1 MNWDVAHIIYALG
14 AITVVVAMLFRKGVI
29 IPSLVTTFLLGWAY
43 KGGFG
48 EGIVAGL
55 AAIYNANIM
64 AAKELFS
71 IILLIAFMVGML
83 NALKELGADRKMIT
97 PIQGIMV
104 NGHAAYWIL
113 FVAMA
118 LLSTAFWPTPAVPLV
133 AAVLIPVALRV
144 GLPPI
149 GIAIAITLAGQGMAL
164 SADALMQV
172 APALSAKAAGMPQ
185 LSEAIWIKSIVLT
198 LIVGG
203 VASVISYVR
212 IAKTIKKPAGMQ
224 KEEAQLDELD
234 GTYFEEG
241 EAEAAAT
248 LEFMPQKESGATA
261 TFFAVF
267 TIVMFLLDIVAMS
280 VFDIKGGDAGALIGG
295 TAAIIMLVATIVKH
309 KGDAFE
315 EIGERLT
322 EGFGFAIKIMG
333 SIIPIAAFFFLGGQE
348 HSTAVFGEGAP
359 GFLFDIVEGIQAYIP
374 SNEFIAA
381 FGVLLVGILCGI
393 DGSGFAGLPITGA
406 LAGALSHGTG
416 IDTSMLAAVGQMGS
430 IWSGGGTFIAWSSLI
445 AVAAFVGV
453 SPIELARKNF
463 LPVMTGLII
472 ATILA
477 VIIW

>member
-1 MNWDVAHIIYALG
+1 MDWDLAHIIYALG
-14 AITVVVAMLFRKGVI
+14 AVTVVLAMLFRKGVI

-55 AAIYNANIM
+55 VTIYNANIM

-83 NALKELGADRKMIT
+83 NALKEIGADHKMIA
-97 PIQGIMV
+97 PIQKIIV
-104 NGHAAYWIL
+104 NGHSAYWIL
-113 FVAMA
+113 FAATA

-133 AAVLIPVALRV
+133 AAVLIPVALRA
-144 GLPPI
+144 GLPPMAV
-149 GIAIAITLAGQGMAL
+149 AISITLAGQGMAL
-164 SADALMQV
+164 AGDALMRV
-172 APALSAKAAGMPQ
+172 APALSAKAAGAPQ
-185 LSEAIWIKSIVLT
+185 IAEAVWLKSIVLT
-198 LIVGG
+198 LVVGG
-203 VASVISYVR
+203 VASLISYVS
-212 IAKTIKKPAGMQ
+212 IAKTIKKPVETPL
-224 KEEAQLDELD
+224 EESEGEQEK
-234 GTYFEEG
+234 TYYQEG

-248 LEFMPQKESGATA
+248 LEFMPQKESGKLAS
-261 TFFAVF
+261 FFAVF

-280 VFDIKGGDAGALIGG
+280 IFDIKGGDAGALVGG
-295 TAAIIMLVATIVKH
+295 TAAIVMLVATIAKH
-309 KGDAFE
+309 KGEAFE

-348 HSTAVFGEGAP
+348 HSAAVFGEGAP
-359 GFLFDIVEGIQAYIP
+359 GFLFDIVESAQAYIP
-374 SNEFIAA
+374 SNEAVAA

-430 IWSGGGTFIAWSSLI
+430 IWSGGGTFIAWSSLV

-453 SPIELARKNF
+453 SPIELARRNF

-472 ATILA
+472 ATVLA

>member
-1 MNWDVAHIIYALG
+1 MDWDIAHIIYALG
-14 AITVVVAMLFRKGVI
+14 AITVVMAMLFRKGVI

-48 EGIVAGL
+48 EGIIAGL

-83 NALKELGADRKMIT
+83 NALKELGADRKMIA
-97 PIQGIMV
+97 PIQRIMV

-113 FVAMA
+113 FIATA

-144 GLPPI
+144 GLPPM

-185 LSEAIWIKSIVLT
+185 LSEAIWIKSIILT

-203 VASVISYVR
+203 VASIISYVR
-212 IAKTIKKPAGMQ
+212 IAKTIKKPKGQ
-224 KEEAQLDELD
+224 GQLDELD
-234 GTYFEEG
+234 EKYFEEG

-248 LEFMPQKESGATA
+248 LEFMPQKESGVTA
-261 TFFAVF
+261 TFFAIF

-280 VFDIKGGDAGALIGG
+280 MFDIKGGDAGALIGG
-295 TAAIIMLVATIVKH
+295 TAAIIMLVATIVRH
-309 KGDAFE
+309 RGEAFE

-359 GFLFDIVEGIQAYIP
+359 GFLFDIVEGMQAYIP

-381 FGVLLVGILCGI
+381 FGVLLVGIVCGI

-463 LPVMTGLII
+463 LPVMIGLIL

-477 VIIW
+477 VVIW

>member
-1 MNWDVAHIIYALG
+1 MDWDIAHIIYALG
-14 AITVVVAMLFRKGVI
+14 AITVVMAMLFRKGVI

-48 EGIVAGL
+48 EGIIAGL

-83 NALKELGADRKMIT
+83 NALKELGADRKMIA
-97 PIQGIMV
+97 PIQRIML

-113 FVAMA
+113 FIATA

-144 GLPPI
+144 GLPPM

-185 LSEAIWIKSIVLT
+185 LSEAIWIKSIILT

-203 VASVISYVR
+203 VASIISYVR
-212 IAKTIKKPAGMQ
+212 IAKTIKKPKGQ
-224 KEEAQLDELD
+224 GQLDELD
-234 GTYFEEG
+234 EKYFEEG

-248 LEFMPQKESGATA
+248 LEFMPQKESGVTA
-261 TFFAVF
+261 TFFAIF

-280 VFDIKGGDAGALIGG
+280 MFDIKGGDAGALIGG
-295 TAAIIMLVATIVKH
+295 TAAIIMLVATIVRH
-309 KGDAFE
+309 RGEAFE

-359 GFLFDIVEGIQAYIP
+359 GFLFDIVEGMQAYIP

-381 FGVLLVGILCGI
+381 FGVLLVGIVCGI

-463 LPVMTGLII
+463 LPVMIGLIL

-477 VIIW
+477 VVIW

>member
-1 MNWDVAHIIYALG
+1 MDWDIAHIIYALG
-14 AITVVVAMLFRKGVI
+14 AITVVMAMLFRKGVI

-48 EGIVAGL
+48 EGIIAGL

-83 NALKELGADRKMIT
+83 NALKELGADRKMIA
-97 PIQGIMV
+97 PIQRIMV

-113 FVAMA
+113 FIATA

-144 GLPPI
+144 GLPPM

-185 LSEAIWIKSIVLT
+185 LSEAIWIKSIILT

-203 VASVISYVR
+203 VASIISYVR
-212 IAKTIKKPAGMQ
+212 IAKTIKKPKRQG
-224 KEEAQLDELD
+224 QLDELD
-234 GTYFEEG
+234 EKYFEEG

-248 LEFMPQKESGATA
+248 LEFMPQKESGVTA
-261 TFFAVF
+261 TFFAIF

-280 VFDIKGGDAGALIGG
+280 MFDIKGGDAGALIGG
-295 TAAIIMLVATIVKH
+295 TAAIIMLVATIVRH
-309 KGDAFE
+309 RGEAFE

-359 GFLFDIVEGIQAYIP
+359 GFLFDIVEGMQAYIP

-381 FGVLLVGILCGI
+381 FGVLLVGIVCGI

-463 LPVMTGLII
+463 LPVMIGLIL

-477 VIIW
+477 VVIW